1 MGMTNSRVGYV
12 YLVDEECRIRWAGC
26 ADAMKEESEA
36 LERCTGV
43 LLGRLENKVPWC
55 SPRVDIGRGRSNVSR
70 SKPKPA
76 ISNSTSRACNTVI
89 VE

>member
-1 MGMTNSRVGYV
+1 MDYVRDEMGMTNSRVGYV

-43 LLGRLENKVPWC
+43 LLGRLEKKVGMEKWK
-55 SPRVDIGRGRSNVSR
+55 G
-70 SKPKPA
+70 
-76 ISNSTSRACNTVI
+76 
-89 VE
+89 